1 MRKVIDTFNYI
12 GIGLIILSLFAL
24 KIWPYK
30 KIYALIL
37 GILGLALLI
46 CYLIFN
52 ISQLKETLKRKSFIY
67 SGNMIVIIIL
77 VLGILVILN
86 YLSSHHH
93 WRFDLTEG
101 KIHSLSD
108 QTVKVLK
115 NLKKEVQIK
124 AFFREGSF
132 QKSKM
137 EDLLKIYAYHSKKI
151 KYEFIDPD
159 KNPGLVKR
167 YDILQDGTTVFECG
181 DKDTRITSTS
191 EEDITNAIIKITR
204 EKKKVI
210 AFLEGHGEKSIEDD
224 SEYGYSRV
232 KNELQKL
239 GYEVRKIVLV
249 LKENLKDI
257 SLLVIPGVRKDLL
270 PQEIEAIEDFISKG
284 GRVFFMVDPEDSQTI
299 VSLLKKYG
307 IKLEKDIVVDTV
319 SRLLGG
325 DYFMPV
331 VSQYE
336 SHTITEKFR
345 YATFFPLA
353 RSVDKSDSV
362 PDNVTVSIIAKTSP
376 NSWAEKNFRQKQ
388 ITFDPKEDRQGP
400 IPVAVVAEIKE
411 ESKVEETK
419 KEKTEV
425 TKKEGRIAVF
435 GDSDFVTN
443 NYYNLSGNG
452 NLFLNTVNWLT
463 EEADLISIQPKT
475 SSPRTIHLTPQ
486 QGRMIFF
493 TSVIIIPAFVL
504 LLGISIWIR
513 RRKK

>member
-1 MRKVIDTFNYI
+1 MRKFIGTFNYI

-37 GILGLALLI
+37 AVLGIAFLI

-67 SGNMIVIIIL
+67 SGNLVIIIVL
-77 VLGILVILN
+77 VFGILVILN
-86 YLSSHHH
+86 YLSARHHY
-93 WRFDLTEG
+93 RFDFTEG

-108 QTVKVLK
+108 QSIKVLK
-115 NLKKEVQIK
+115 NLKKDVQVK

-159 KNPGLVKR
+159 KNPGMVKR

-181 DKDTRITSTS
+181 DKDTQITATS

-204 EKKKVI
+204 ERKKII

-224 SEYGYSRV
+224 SENGYSRA

-239 GYEVRKIVLV
+239 GYEVKKIVLA
-249 LKENLKDI
+249 LKDNLKDDI
-257 SLLVIPGVRKDLL
+257 SLLVVPGVRKDLL
-270 PQEIEAIEDFISKG
+270 PQEVEAIEDFIRKG
-284 GRVFFMVDPEDSQTI
+284 GRVFFMVDPEDSSTV
-299 VSLLKKYG
+299 VSLLEKYG
-307 IKLEKDIVVDTV
+307 IKLERDIVVDTV

-353 RSVDKSDSV
+353 RSVDKMDS
-362 PDNVTVSIIAKTSP
+362 PPENVTVNILAKTSP
-376 NSWAEKNFRQKQ
+376 NSWAEKNFKQRQ
-388 ITFDPKEDRQGP
+388 ITFNPKEDRQGP
-400 IPVAVVAEIKE
+400 IPVAVVAEIKKKLEGENKKQE
-411 ESKVEETK
+411 EAE
-419 KEKTEV
+419 
-425 TKKEGRIAVF
+425 KEGRVAVF
-435 GDSDFVTN
+435 GDSDFISN

-475 SSPRTIHLTPQ
+475 SSPRTIHLTPV
-486 QGRMIFF
+486 QGRIVFF
-493 TSVIIIPAFVL
+493 TSVIILPVFIL
-504 LLGISIWIR
+504 LLGLSIWARR
-513 RRKK
+513 RRK

>member
-239 GYEVRKIVLV
+239 GYEVKKIVLA

-270 PQEIEAIEDFISKG
+270 PQEIEAIEDFIRKG
-284 GRVFFMVDPEDSQTI
+284 GRVFFMVDPEDSQTV

-353 RSVDKSDSV
+353 RSVDKLDSV

-388 ITFDPKEDRQGP
+388 ITFNPKEDRQGP

-411 ESKVEETK
+411 KSGTGE
-419 KEKTEV
+419 KEKEKV
-425 TKKEGRIAVF
+425 KKEGRIAVF

>member
-1 MRKVIDTFNYI
+1 MRRFIETFNYI
-12 GIGLIILSLFAL
+12 GIGLIVLSLFAL
-24 KIWPYK
+24 KIWPHK

-37 GILGLALLI
+37 GILGLAFLI

-67 SGNMIVIIIL
+67 SGNLIIIIL
-77 VLGILVILN
+77 LIFGILAILN
-86 YLSSHHH
+86 YLSSRHH
-93 WRFDLTEG
+93 WRFDLTES

-108 QTVKVLK
+108 QSIKVLK
-115 NLKKEVQIK
+115 NLKKEIQIK

-132 QKSKM
+132 QRSKM

-159 KNPGLVKR
+159 KNPGMVKR

-181 DKDTRITSTS
+181 DKDTQITSTS

-204 EKKKVI
+204 EKKKII

-224 SEYGYSRV
+224 SEHGYSRV

-239 GYEVRKIVLV
+239 GYEVKKIVLA
-249 LKENLKDI
+249 LKENLKNDI
-257 SLLVIPGVRKDLL
+257 SLLIIPGVRKDLL
-270 PQEIEAIEDFISKG
+270 PQEVEAIEDFISKG
-284 GRVFFMVDPEDSQTI
+284 GRVFFMVDPEDSQTVI
-299 VSLLKKYG
+299 SLLKKYG
-307 IKLEKDIVVDTV
+307 IKLERDIVVDTV

-353 RSVDKSDSV
+353 RSVDKADSI
-362 PDNVTVSIIAKTSP
+362 PENTTINIIAKTSP
-376 NSWAEKNFRQKQ
+376 NSWAEKNFEQRQ
-388 ITFDPKEDRQGP
+388 ITFNPKEDRQGP
-400 IPVAVVAEIKE
+400 IPIAVVGEIKE
-411 ESKVEETK
+411 KSKTQKAEKVE
-419 KEKTEV
+419 
-425 TKKEGRIAVF
+425 KEGRIAVF

-486 QGRMIFF
+486 QGRIVFF
-493 TSVIIIPAFVL
+493 TSVIIIPAFIL
-504 LLGISIWIR
+504 FFGISIWIR
-513 RRKK
+513 RRIK